1 MFSSLSVYTLLALSV
16 CAANAF
22 PQYQSLAGLT
32 RDELDAVVPTLQYSP
47 PQPPPGP
54 LADDSTKLVNDAA
67 HPHMPLKPGDIRG
80 PCPALNTLASHGYLP
95 RNGIVTPT
103 QIMNAVQ
110 EGFNLENAFARF
122 LVFSTFLVNGNPITN
137 LMSIGGATPL
147 TGPNPPKPATVGG
160 LNSHNNC
167 EGDTS
172 MTRDD
177 FFFGNNHDFDEARF
191 QNFVNFSNK
200 FGAGKYNLTVAAELR
215 HFLHQDS
222 LMRNPQ
228 FSLVSPRLFTAYG
241 ESVFPI
247 NIFIDG
253 RQKDGQL
260 DLTVARGF
268 FQLMQFPKDF
278 HRHDGAISNEGF
290 DTVYNKYP
298 IQPGGNTKGVNTYKA
313 DPTSAT
319 LFQPCLRYTDFVN
332 KNIKALYPNP
342 TGLLR
347 KSINT
352 NLQFLF
358 EATAGD
364 NCTQVFPYGKDN

>member
-1 MFSSLSVYTLLALSV
+1 MFASLLVYTLLAVNVFS
-16 CAANAF
+16 ASAF
-22 PQYQSLAGLT
+22 PAYESLAGLS
-32 RDELDAVVPTLQYSP
+32 RDELDAVLPTLQSAV
-47 PQPPPGP
+47 PQSPPGP
-54 LADDSTKLVNDAA
+54 LANDKTKLINDAA
-67 HPHMPLKPGDIRG
+67 HPHLPLKDGDIRG

-103 QIMNAVQ
+103 QIINAVQ
-110 EGFNLENAFARF
+110 EGFNLENTFARF
-122 LVFSTFLVNGNPITN
+122 LVFSTFLVNGNPITG

-147 TGPNPPKPATVGG
+147 TGLNPPKPATVGG

-172 MTRDD
+172 MTRAD
-177 FFFGNNHDFDEARF
+177 FFFGNNHDFNETRF
-191 QNFVNFSNK
+191 QHFVDYSNK

-215 HFLHQDS
+215 NFLHQDS
-222 LMRNPQ
+222 LKNNPQ

-247 NIFIDG
+247 NVFIDG

-278 HRHDGAISNEGF
+278 HRHDGAISNQGF
-290 DTVYNKYP
+290 DYVYNKYP
-298 IQPGGNTKGVNTYKA
+298 ISPGANTKGVNSYKA
-313 DPTSAT
+313 DLTSAT
-319 LFQPCLRYTDFVN
+319 LFQPCLRYSSFVN
-332 KNIKALYPNP
+332 NNIKALYPNP

-347 KSINT
+347 KNINT
-352 NLQFLF
+352 YLQFLF
-358 EATAGD
+358 ESTAAD
-364 NCTQVFPYGKDN
+364 NCEQVFPYGKDY